1 VNDFSFLQLFF
12 RWTHNIGNKELKPK
26 NTTWLSKSGILYSVI
41 HSTFKY
47 NGGVVQN
54 LILITDPYY

>member
-1 VNDFSFLQLFF
+1 MYDS
-12 RWTHNIGNKELKPK
+12 GNKELKPK
-26 NTTWLSKSGILYSVI
+26 NTAWFSKSGILCSVI
-41 HSTFKY
+41 NSTFKY

>member
-1 VNDFSFLQLFF
+1 MYDS
-12 RWTHNIGNKELKPK
+12 GNKELKPK
-26 NTTWLSKSGILYSVI
+26 NTAWFSKSGILYSVI